1 MSNLIN
7 LLDTYKGEK
16 RELYPLTPSQMG
28 VYLSCMHNPKGTM
41 YNIPCTY
48 VFDSGSLDTD
58 RLINA
63 VRKTVDNHP
72 VMKIFIDSSTGSPM
86 MKPRDSVKFD
96 IPVVQVDNLEQAGKD
111 FVKPFELEKDVL
123 FRFAIFECGDK
134 SMFAMDLHHI
144 ISDGTSV
151 SVICND
157 IALAYDGKELEPEK
171 ISQLNLS
178 VFEEKLEETEEY
190 QKSKNYYDSIFSAV
204 ESKSEITEDFA
215 ENSEVEDKPNGSFEL
230 STKGKFSVEDVR
242 NFALAN
248 QITPYTVFLGA
259 YEYAVAKFTNQSE
272 TTVCT
277 VTHGRFDKQ
286 LKNTVGMMV
295 RTLPIHANIDEEDT
309 VSDYLKK
316 IRRNIKET
324 VANDWFPFMKLASAY
339 DLSADI
345 MLAYQADIFNTFK
358 IGGQALKLKLVPLKS
373 AISKLNVMVFESE
386 TDFELRFE
394 YRNDLFKEETIRS
407 FADSFLKIVEQFL
420 KKSKLCEV
428 ELVNENQLAELDN
441 FNKTEFPFD
450 DSKTVVDLF
459 EEQCKKTPDKTAV
472 VYKEK
477 KFTYAEI
484 DEITNR
490 IAGYVHSKGIGK
502 EEVVSILIPRCEYM
516 PIASIGVLKSGAA
529 YQPLDP
535 SYPPER
541 LQFMIKDANATLL
554 IADENLLELLPDY
567 SGDILLTK
575 DIPNLPKS
583 DAVFAKPSPDD
594 LFILIY
600 TSGSTGTPKGA
611 MLEHKNVRSFCDF
624 HIRNSDIDEHSV
636 VSAYASYGFDA
647 CLSEMYPALI
657 GGAELHIIEEDIRL
671 DLVRLNRYFEDNG
684 ITHAFM
690 TTQVAR
696 QFATEIDNH
705 SLKYLLTGGER
716 LVPLA
721 PPKNF
726 ELINGYGP
734 TECTVY
740 ITSQPVDKLYHRI
753 PVGKALDNIKLY
765 VTDKYGRRLPTGAL
779 GELCVSGQQVSR
791 GYLNRPEQ
799 TAKAYEKNPYCNE
812 NGYERLYHTGDIV
825 RLTDEGKVDF
835 IGRNDGQV
843 KIRGFRIELSE
854 VDKIIRKYDGIT
866 NTAVIARKLDGGGQC
881 INAYIVADRK
891 IDIQKLNEFILEH
904 KPPYMVP
911 AATMQ
916 IDKIPLNV
924 NGKVDKRRL
933 PEIKAESS
941 KKKNSAPRE
950 LTFLEKKISAII
962 EKIIGHSDFDISENL
977 INAGMTSLSVI
988 KLAVELNKAFGF
1000 EAQVKKMMKG
1010 CSVLSIEDELQ
1021 EFMFSGTA
1029 NPQTVKKEEKKE
1041 HKALYPLSKTQLGVY
1056 IDCMKNPYST
1066 LYNIPSILTFSK
1078 SVDAQKLAD
1087 CIVKVIKAH
1096 PYIMTH
1102 LSLENDDIEQAYV
1115 DSAKPNVPV
1124 EKLTEEQLEAYKK
1137 DFVKP
1142 HNLMKAPLFRIS
1154 VAETEKAVYLLSDFH
1169 HLIFDGASVAL
1180 FFEQLKTLY
1189 EGGNIEPESY
1199 TYFDYAENEI
1209 KAESSDEF
1217 RNAEKF
1223 FDNMMKNFESASEIT
1238 ADLRGHAEDGA
1249 LASQAVPVD
1258 MARVENFC
1266 SQHGIT
1272 PAHLFLA
1279 GTFYAVSRF
1288 VNSRNVYIS
1297 TISNGRSDMR
1307 LTNCF
1312 GMFVKTLAL
1321 GIEIEDITSLEF
1333 VEKSKAVFTDS
1344 IENEIYPYAQLCA
1357 KYGYAPNIMYEYQL
1371 GVVDNLEIDGKAVVR
1386 DYLEMNTA
1394 KFKTAIHIED
1404 YKGKPS
1410 VVVQYNDALYSGE
1423 LMRTL
1428 AKSVL
1433 CAVEHI
1439 IENPNGKIRKVS
1451 LLDNAAIAQL
1461 ESFKSTEIAPVK
1473 TKLLHKMFEEQ
1484 VAKTPDRIALS
1495 ACDGKLTYKE
1505 LDRLANITANSLIE
1519 KGLEKG
1525 GKVPIL
1531 LERTSKFF
1539 ISLLGILKAGG
1550 AFIPS
1555 CPDYPKERIDSI
1567 IEDSDADFVITDGEL
1582 LNKYDRTV
1590 DVSKLLS
1597 GNNEENPN
1605 VDVQTDDL
1613 AYLIYT
1619 SGSTGKP
1626 KGVMLRHIGIAN
1638 YLAYSDS
1645 NIQVKEVVDNCHAYG
1660 SVTTISF
1667 DMSLKETMLSLCN
1680 GLTLV
1685 FASDEQTV
1693 NPMLLAEFFKENN
1706 VDAFNS
1712 TPSRLLQY
1720 MELDEFAEA
1729 MANCKVILSGGEKYP
1744 DKLLRILREK
1754 TNAIIINTYGPTEIT
1769 VSSNAKNLTNA
1780 DEISIGRPLRNYT
1793 EYIVDSDNNLLP
1805 IGVVGELLIQ
1815 GCGVALGYNKLP
1827 EQTAKAFIEFN
1838 GERTYRS
1845 GDYAKW
1851 TTDGDVIILGRTDNQ
1866 VKLRGLRIELG
1877 EIEKCLTAVDGIK
1890 SGITLIRKVGKA
1902 DAICV
1907 YYTADRQIEPNE
1919 IKSELAK
1926 TLTDYMVPSAY
1937 VQLDKMPLTPNG
1949 KINTKVLPEP
1959 KSNKSESGRLPKNE
1973 LEKTFCDIFAE
1984 ILELDNVFADDN
1996 FFDLGG
2002 TSLTATRIVISAS
2015 KKNIEVA
2022 YSDIFANPTPQTLAK
2037 FVSKDDSA
2045 EDDLENLSDYD
2056 YTNINKVLEKN
2067 NIDTF
2072 KNGELQKLGNVLLTG
2087 SAGFLGVHILYEL
2100 LHKYNGKV
2108 YCMIRDKNNN
2118 PAENR
2123 MNSIYYYYFEESLK
2137 ERYPDRVTVISGDV
2151 TNRESFDKFIDKDI
2165 NTVINCAANVK
2176 HFSKGTD
2183 IEDVNLYGTLNV
2195 LDFCKKTNARLVH
2208 VSTMSVGG
2216 MFVGEQGSVDKLKEN
2231 QLYFGQ
2237 HEGSKYTLSK
2247 FLAERAILEEVSKGF
2262 NAKIMR
2268 VGTLAARNSD
2278 GEYQINFTTNTF
2290 MGRLKSTLLI
2300 GKYPYEAMEM
2310 PFELSPIDFVA
2321 KAILLLA
2328 QAPKDCTVFHP
2339 FNNHTLIMGDLYTEM
2354 NKIGLHSEGAEYEE
2368 YMIALDRAEQDPEK
2382 AKILSSMIAY
2392 QNMAHGQKTFTVGKS
2407 NTYTMQ
2413 VLYRMGFVWPVT
2425 SLDYMK
2431 RFINALRGLGF
2442 FD

>member
-111 FVKPFELEKDVL
+111 FVKPFELEKDIL

-134 SMFAMDLHHI
+134 SMFAMDFHHI

-484 DEITNR
+484 DEITDR

-541 LQFMIKDANATLL
+541 LQFMIKDANAKLL

-671 DLVRLNRYFEDNG
+671 DLIRLNRYFEDNG

-716 LVPLA
+716 LVPLE

-740 ITSQPVDKLYHRI
+740 ITTQPVDKLYHRI

-924 NGKVDKRRL
+924 NGKVDKRKL

-962 EKIIGHSDFDISENL
+962 ERIIGHSDFDISENL

-1000 EAQVKKMMKG
+1000 EAQV
-1010 CSVLSIEDELQ
+1010 
-1021 EFMFSGTA
+1021 
-1029 NPQTVKKEEKKE
+1029 
-1041 HKALYPLSKTQLGVY
+1041 
-1056 IDCMKNPYST
+1056 
-1066 LYNIPSILTFSK
+1066 
-1078 SVDAQKLAD
+1078 
-1087 CIVKVIKAH
+1087 
-1096 PYIMTH
+1096 
-1102 LSLENDDIEQAYV
+1102 
-1115 DSAKPNVPV
+1115 
-1124 EKLTEEQLEAYKK
+1124 
-1137 DFVKP
+1137 
-1142 HNLMKAPLFRIS
+1142 
-1154 VAETEKAVYLLSDFH
+1154 
-1169 HLIFDGASVAL
+1169 
-1180 FFEQLKTLY
+1180 
-1189 EGGNIEPESY
+1189 
-1199 TYFDYAENEI
+1199 
-1209 KAESSDEF
+1209 
-1217 RNAEKF
+1217 
-1223 FDNMMKNFESASEIT
+1223 
-1238 ADLRGHAEDGA
+1238 
-1249 LASQAVPVD
+1249 
-1258 MARVENFC
+1258 
-1266 SQHGIT
+1266 
-1272 PAHLFLA
+1272 
-1279 GTFYAVSRF
+1279 
-1288 VNSRNVYIS
+1288 
-1297 TISNGRSDMR
+1297 
-1307 LTNCF
+1307 
-1312 GMFVKTLAL
+1312 
-1321 GIEIEDITSLEF
+1321 
-1333 VEKSKAVFTDS
+1333 
-1344 IENEIYPYAQLCA
+1344 
-1357 KYGYAPNIMYEYQL
+1357 
-1371 GVVDNLEIDGKAVVR
+1371 
-1386 DYLEMNTA
+1386 EMNTA
-1394 KFKTAIHIED
+1394 KFKTAVHIED

-1473 TKLLHKMFEEQ
+1473 IKLLHKMFEEQ

-1519 KGLEKG
+1519 KGLEKD
-1525 GKVPIL
+1525 GKVLIL

-1539 ISLLGILKAGG
+1539 TSLLGILKAGG

-1567 IEDSDADFVITDGEL
+1567 IEDSDADFVITEGEL
-1582 LNKYDRTV
+1582 LGVYDRTV

-1605 VDVQTDDL
+1605 VDVQPDDL

-1693 NPMLLAEFFKENN
+1693 NPLSLAEFFKENN

-1744 DKLLRILREK
+1744 DKLLRVLREK

-1769 VSSNAKNLTNA
+1769 VSSNAKNLTNT

-1815 GCGVALGYNKLP
+1815 GYGVALGYNKLP

-1890 SGITLIRKVGKA
+1890 SGIALIRKVGKA

-1926 TLTDYMVPSAY
+1926 SLTDYMVPSAY
-1937 VQLDKMPLTPNG
+1937 VQLDEMPLTPNG
-1949 KINTKVLPEP
+1949 KVNTKVLPEP

-1973 LEKTFCDIFAE
+1973 IEKTFCDIFAE

-2037 FVSKDDSA
+2037 FVSKDGSA

-2195 LDFCKKTNARLVH
+2195 LDFCKKANARLVH

-2354 NKIGLHSEGAEYEE
+2354 NKIGLHSQGAEYEE

>member
-28 VYLSCMHNPKGTM
+28 IYLSCMHNPKGTM

-48 VFDSGSLDTD
+48 VFDKGSLDTD

-72 VMKIFIDSSTGSPM
+72 VMKIFIDNSTGSPM
-86 MKPRDSVKFD
+86 MKLRDSVEFD

-111 FVKPFELEKDVL
+111 FVKPFDLEKDVL

-171 ISQLNLS
+171 FSQLDLS

-215 ENSEVEDKPNGSFEL
+215 ENSEVEDKPSGSFEL
-230 STKGKFSVEDVR
+230 STNGKFSVEDVR

-248 QITPYTVFLGA
+248 RITPYTVFLGA
-259 YEYAVAKFTNQSE
+259 YEYAVAKFTNQCE

-324 VANDWFPFMKLASAY
+324 VANDWFPFMKLASDY

-373 AISKLNVMVFESE
+373 AISKLNAMVFESE

-394 YRNDLFKEETIRS
+394 YRNDLFKEETVSS

-716 LVPLA
+716 LVPLE

-740 ITSQPVDKLYHRI
+740 ITTQPVDKLYHRI

-924 NGKVDKRRL
+924 NGKVDKRKL

-1087 CIVKVIKAH
+1087 CVVKVIKAH

-1209 KAESSDEF
+1209 KAENSDEF

-1344 IENEIYPYAQLCA
+1344 IENEIYPYAQL
-1357 KYGYAPNIMYEYQL
+1357 
-1371 GVVDNLEIDGKAVVR
+1371 
-1386 DYLEMNTA
+1386 
-1394 KFKTAIHIED
+1394 
-1404 YKGKPS
+1404 
-1410 VVVQYNDALYSGE
+1410 
-1423 LMRTL
+1423 
-1428 AKSVL
+1428 
-1433 CAVEHI
+1433 
-1439 IENPNGKIRKVS
+1439 
-1451 LLDNAAIAQL
+1451 

-1525 GKVPIL
+1525 GKVLIL

-1567 IEDSDADFVITDGEL
+1567 IEDSDADFVITEGEL

-1597 GNNEENPN
+1597 GNNDEDPN
-1605 VDVQTDDL
+1605 VDVQPDDL

-1685 FASDEQTV
+1685 FASEEQTV
-1693 NPMLLAEFFKENN
+1693 NPILLAEFFKENN

-1744 DKLLRILREK
+1744 DKLLRVLREK
-1754 TNAIIINTYGPTEIT
+1754 TNATIINTYGPTEIT
-1769 VSSNAKNLTNA
+1769 GSSNAKNLTNA

-1851 TTDGDVIILGRTDNQ
+1851 TTNGGCYYSRQNRQ
-1866 VKLRGLRIELG
+1866 
-1877 EIEKCLTAVDGIK
+1877 
-1890 SGITLIRKVGKA
+1890 SG
-1902 DAICV
+1902 
-1907 YYTADRQIEPNE
+1907 
-1919 IKSELAK
+1919 
-1926 TLTDYMVPSAY
+1926 
-1937 VQLDKMPLTPNG
+1937 
-1949 KINTKVLPEP
+1949 
-1959 KSNKSESGRLPKNE
+1959 
-1973 LEKTFCDIFAE
+1973 
-1984 ILELDNVFADDN
+1984 
-1996 FFDLGG
+1996 
-2002 TSLTATRIVISAS
+2002 
-2015 KKNIEVA
+2015 
-2022 YSDIFANPTPQTLAK
+2022 
-2037 FVSKDDSA
+2037 
-2045 EDDLENLSDYD
+2045 
-2056 YTNINKVLEKN
+2056 
-2067 NIDTF
+2067 
-2072 KNGELQKLGNVLLTG
+2072 
-2087 SAGFLGVHILYEL
+2087 
-2100 LHKYNGKV
+2100 
-2108 YCMIRDKNNN
+2108 
-2118 PAENR
+2118 
-2123 MNSIYYYYFEESLK
+2123 
-2137 ERYPDRVTVISGDV
+2137 
-2151 TNRESFDKFIDKDI
+2151 
-2165 NTVINCAANVK
+2165 
-2176 HFSKGTD
+2176 
-2183 IEDVNLYGTLNV
+2183 
-2195 LDFCKKTNARLVH
+2195 
-2208 VSTMSVGG
+2208 
-2216 MFVGEQGSVDKLKEN
+2216 
-2231 QLYFGQ
+2231 
-2237 HEGSKYTLSK
+2237 
-2247 FLAERAILEEVSKGF
+2247 
-2262 NAKIMR
+2262 
-2268 VGTLAARNSD
+2268 
-2278 GEYQINFTTNTF
+2278 
-2290 MGRLKSTLLI
+2290 
-2300 GKYPYEAMEM
+2300 
-2310 PFELSPIDFVA
+2310 
-2321 KAILLLA
+2321 
-2328 QAPKDCTVFHP
+2328 
-2339 FNNHTLIMGDLYTEM
+2339 
-2354 NKIGLHSEGAEYEE
+2354 
-2368 YMIALDRAEQDPEK
+2368 
-2382 AKILSSMIAY
+2382 
-2392 QNMAHGQKTFTVGKS
+2392 
-2407 NTYTMQ
+2407 
-2413 VLYRMGFVWPVT
+2413 
-2425 SLDYMK
+2425 
-2431 RFINALRGLGF
+2431 
-2442 FD
+2442 